1 MEMSIII
8 GITMII
14 IPIKNKKICSYIVQ
28 LTYPNFIYLKNTLMI
43 KFIMNAL
50 RNALI
55 NYALNKL
62 INGLD

>member
-1 MEMSIII
+1 
-8 GITMII
+8 MII
-14 IPIKNKKICSYIVQ
+14 IPIKNNKICSYIVQ

-43 KFIMNAL
+43 KFIMNGL
-50 RNALI
+50 RNGLI